1 MNSSVTHPSSQALK
15 VCSKCIFR
23 KRQLREESLDQSK
36 PLVSA
41 ADHPWGS
48 GKSLHPCRSLFPH
61 PQKKGAGSPQIE
73 NMVSVFTQ
81 MRNVPS
87 CLLQIYSPREKA
99 RKVAKRQFFLL
110 ILTHPLEDTNS
121 SLPACLPS
129 TPLPSQK
136 LGRTQL
142 YRPPE
147 PLKLYSVPACHH
159 GSCDP
164 CCSDNLIF

>member
-1 MNSSVTHPSSQALK
+1 MQSTQMNSSVTHPSPQALK

-121 SLPACLPS
+121 SLPACPVHLSLPRS
-129 TPLPSQK
+129 WAEPSSPDH
-136 LGRTQL
+136 LS
-142 YRPPE
+142 P
-147 PLKLYSVPACHH
+147 
-159 GSCDP
+159 
-164 CCSDNLIF
+164 